1 MHGISTRRQPGQVPL
16 PRPMPHAFS
25 RGCSLAG
32 RHHQQRPRRR
42 RKRMARRPPGKQPEP
57 PIRRLKLR
65 RPRPGQRR
73 GRKGRRRRSC
83 RPDPRRRM
91 RSPPPGR
98 GGMEAQ
104 LHGFRDRD
112 PAPDF
117 PVAFCSCGDKL
128 GFGEGPLATIRSNTQ
143 TGIRPEFTSQPDGGE
158 VVDEV
163 ELLRA
168 AVYSLLARLLVRA
181 PDAALLREVAGIGGN
196 DDDAAPLASARAAL
210 AEAAAKADPGEVER
224 EYFTLFVGVGRGELL
239 PYASYY
245 RTGFLNERP
254 LAELRRDLARI

>member
-1 MHGISTRRQPGQVPL
+1 
-16 PRPMPHAFS
+16 
-25 RGCSLAG
+25 
-32 RHHQQRPRRR
+32 
-42 RKRMARRPPGKQPEP
+42 
-57 PIRRLKLR
+57 
-65 RPRPGQRR
+65 
-73 GRKGRRRRSC
+73 
-83 RPDPRRRM
+83 
-91 RSPPPGR
+91 
-98 GGMEAQ
+98 MEAQ
-104 LHGFRDRD
+104 LRRFRDRD

-254 LAELRRDLARI
+254 LAELRRDLARIGIERAPGCHDPEDGIVTLCDVMGAFASGSLRDARMPEREFFHRHLAPWAGQFFADLATAPSARFYRAVGGLGASFIGIETMAFALDD